1 MFLSYV
7 LASLRVGLVSRLLQC
22 IDCSYIFVPWSGS
35 KLCWPTLRS
44 LESHMAKILIG
55 TVGKIKPFWPQTWS
69 LWSSFLCWLF
79 GQLCN
84 ATFRTSAER
93 FHLQK
98 PCAALD
104 GFIQDTNTACVCRNC
119 GFLWVVFW
127 AVKFSANSNVV
138 IKIWPFFFFFFTTVV
153 FVVIFSPVVQ
163 HKGQNQHITGWE
175 QIYSYNK
182 QILYKKN

>member
-1 MFLSYV
+1 MFLSFV

-127 AVKFSANSNVV
+127 AVKFSADSNVV
-138 IKIWPFFFFFFTTVV
+138 IKIWPFFPFFYYCCFCCNFFTC
-153 FVVIFSPVVQ
+153 SAA
-163 HKGQNQHITGWE
+163 
-175 QIYSYNK
+175 
-182 QILYKKN
+182 